1 MLETNFNYSWAL
13 TVDTV
18 RSYAYINSMF
28 SPEECNGIVAM
39 CKDNFKMRAGEV
51 LNGAETL
58 QVESYRDSN
67 IAFCPPTKELAWVYQ
82 RITDGVTLL
91 NKDYFNFDLWGFSEG
106 LQFTEYVAPAGKY
119 DAHIDKMNM
128 GVIRKLSIVVQLSDE
143 NSYEGG
149 NFEII
154 EGKTPEQLSRTQGTL
169 LAFPSYVLHRVT
181 PITQGTRHSMVGWIT
196 GKPFK

>member
-1 MLETNFNYSWAL
+1 MIETNFNYSWAL

-18 RSYAYINSMF
+18 RSYAYINNMF
-28 SPEECNGIVAM
+28 TSEECDAIIEL
-39 CKDNFKMRAGEV
+39 CKSNFKMRAGEV
-51 LNGAETL
+51 LNGSQVTP
-58 QVESYRDSN
+58 VESYRDSN
-67 IAFCPPTKELAWVYQ
+67 IAFCPPTADLIWVYQ
-82 RITDGVTLL
+82 RITDGVNQL
-91 NKDYFNFDLWGFSEG
+91 NRDYFNFDLWGFSEG

-149 NFEII
+149 DFEII
-154 EGKTPEQLSRTQGTL
+154 EGKDPEKLSKNKGTL

-181 PITQGTRHSMVGWIT
+181 PVTKGTRHSMVGWIT
-196 GKPFK
+196 GKPFV

>member
-1 MLETNFNYSWAL
+1 MLENNFNYSWAL

-18 RSYAYINSMF
+18 RSYAYVNNLF
-28 SPEECNGIVAM
+28 TPEECDTIIAT
-39 CKDNFKMRAGEV
+39 CKSNFKMRAGEI
-51 LNGAETL
+51 LNDGQTTS
-58 QVESYRDSN
+58 VESYRESN
-67 IAFCPPTKELAWVYQ
+67 IAFCPPSQDLAWVYQ
-82 RITDGVTLL
+82 RITDGVNLV
-91 NKDYFNFDLWGFSEG
+91 NNDYFNFDLWGFAEG

-149 NFEII
+149 DFEII
-154 EGKTPEQLSRTQGTL
+154 EGKDPEKLSRTQGTL